1 MTAPDATGGAEAQG
15 VVEGSVS
22 QAPQQSAK
30 PMDGGPA
37 APPAVPQSVTDA
49 MTRADAAA
57 RARRIGE
64 AAGICTDVLAEM
76 ADYPPALALLG
87 TLLGH
92 RGETAR
98 GITLLERAIALN
110 GQVPLWHSNLA
121 ALYRFAYRL
130 DEGLNSARM
139 AVKLAPTNPA
149 FIVNL
154 GIAHVDRGE
163 GEDAVTC
170 FLAALGRDQENPAA
184 HLALA
189 QALLARG
196 DFAPGW
202 MEYEWR
208 NKIEQAKGMLPKMNA
223 APWNGMRLPKSRLL
237 LVADQGF
244 GDSLQFCRYV
254 SRAVERAAEVVI
266 GCSSEL
272 APIFSKIPGVAATYH
287 RWPDIPPHAAYCLL
301 SSLPLVFGTDATSIP
316 AEVPYL
322 AADAARSAV
331 WRERLAGAAS
341 KQSPGAG
348 AMRVGFTWSGRPTHP
363 NDRRRSLRLAQLAPL
378 ARLANVVLV
387 PLQPKI
393 AAADAK
399 ILGEFPNVVDFT
411 AELKD
416 FGETAA
422 LLANLDLVVSIDTS
436 VAHLAGALGR
446 PVWVMLPRP
455 ADWRWLTERRDTP
468 WYPSMRLYR
477 QPRPGA
483 WEAVIAEVAE
493 AVAVQAAARPRAG

>member
-1 MTAPDATGGAEAQG
+1 MVGGAG
-15 VVEGSVS
+15 TVS
-22 QAPQQSAK
+22 
-30 PMDGGPA
+30 
-37 APPAVPQSVTDA
+37 PPAQLAAEPSSVPQHVIDA

-64 AAGICTDVLAEM
+64 AAGICTDVLGEKP
-76 ADYPPALALLG
+76 DYAPALALLG

-92 RGETAR
+92 RGDTAR
-98 GITLLERAIALN
+98 GIALLERAVARS
-110 GQVPLWHSNLA
+110 GEVPLWYSNLA

-130 DEGLNSARM
+130 DEGLNAARM
-139 AVKLAPTNPA
+139 AVKLAPGNPA
-149 FIVNL
+149 FLVNL

-163 GEDAVTC
+163 NEEAVNC

-196 DFAPGW
+196 DFASGW
-202 MEYEWR
+202 LEYEWR
-208 NKIEQAKGMLPKMNA
+208 NKIEQAKGMLPKMTA

-244 GDSLQFCRYV
+244 GDSLQFCRYIARV
-254 SRAVERAAEVVI
+254 TGRAAEVVV
-266 GCSSEL
+266 GCSAEL
-272 APIFSKIPGVAATYH
+272 MPLFSRIEGVAATFH
-287 RWPDIPPHAAYCLL
+287 RWTDIPAHAAYCLL
-301 SSLPLVFGTDATSIP
+301 SSLPMLFNTDATSIP

-322 AADAARSAV
+322 RADPARIDA
-331 WRERLAGAAS
+331 WGRRLDEALPKGR
-341 KQSPGAG
+341 
-348 AMRVGFTWSGRPTHP
+348 MRIGFTWSGRPTHP
-363 NDRRRSLRLAQLAPL
+363 NDRRRSLKLPQLQPL
-378 ARLANVVLV
+378 ARLPDVTLL
-387 PLQPKI
+387 PLQTRLS
-393 AAADAK
+393 AADAK
-399 ILGEFPNVVDFT
+399 ALSEFPNAIDLT
-411 AELKD
+411 RDLKD

-422 LLANLDLVVSIDTS
+422 LLSHLDLVLSIDTS

-455 ADWRWLTERRDTP
+455 ADWRWLTERGDSP

-483 WEAVIAEVAE
+483 WEAVIAEVAA
-493 AVAVQAAARPRAG
+493 AVAVLAAGR